1 MLCFLVNC
9 YAISLHNYCLRIR
22 ITIIASEFGFWQWQ
36 IWYFF
41 FSWLEEVHLQLVV
54 ITVEPEFFWIE
65 WLVRAQMTH
74 DNNLHHDVSLIKKM
88 MCSWIFYH
96 ITLFFKCNSWSF
108 ASSFLW
114 HNLFHFSLALR
125 ANIVEASHGAWVNF
139 SCISKRWETYII
151 MGAHAFASSKLHHM
165 LLVVLEIVNTNDQ
178 LRLKG

>member
-1 MLCFLVNC
+1 MPQN
-9 YAISLHNYCLRIR
+9 SDHNYCFRIW
-22 ITIIASEFGFWQWQ
+22 ILTMANLI
-36 IWYFF
+36 FF
-41 FSWLEEVHLQLVV
+41 LQLTGRSAL
-54 ITVEPEFFWIE
+54 TVSS
-65 WLVRAQMTH
+65 
-74 DNNLHHDVSLIKKM
+74 DNCGTRIFLNWMIGQSTNDSWQQLAWCQSDLKKM

-96 ITLFFKCNSWSF
+96 ITLFLKWNSWSF